1 MSDIYIF
8 ATMNEISRYSNLFGE
23 SLRSISGDIDFLA
36 EVEFQNLKI
45 VSWDDT
51 YSVDLIIWLASG
63 KKNIAKRIRQD
74 IKEKGRPWIKYLDP
88 VTSEMPSKVTGP
100 DILSVDLIYLTGVRK
115 KKRRKKFGRHWRKMS
130 AVNKIS
136 MHRSLRKCLPR

>member
-51 YSVDLIIWLASG
+51 YSVDLIYLTNRQKKKTPKKIRQAL
-63 KKNIAKRIRQD
+63 KKNV
-74 IKEKGRPWIKYLDP
+74 GR
-88 VTSEMPSKVTGP
+88 E
-100 DILSVDLIYLTGVRK
+100 
-115 KKRRKKFGRHWRKMS
+115 
-130 AVNKIS
+130 
-136 MHRSLRKCLPR
+136 